1 MAYGQTGSGKTFT
14 MGSESDKGSSIEL
27 GKNQGLIPRFMSDI
41 FTQLK
46 SLNKN
51 TSEEKSGDL
60 ESMDKELTSNHT
72 KKLVDF
78 KVSASFLEVY
88 GEDVHDLLDNDRKI
102 LPLREDAE
110 GGVIVVGL
118 KTEPIQDAIDAMKV
132 LHVGTMNRTT
142 ASTLMNHT
150 SSRSHAVFTIH
161 LQQVFLEGGDDGINV
176 TTNSK
181 FTFVDLAGSERMKK
195 TGAEGERAREGIK
208 INEGLLALG
217 NVINALADDERLAKG
232 EKVHVPYRQSKLT
245 RLLQEALGGNSQTL
259 FLACIS
265 PSDTNASETLSTLHY
280 ANRAR
285 NIKNAPTKNVDAN
298 ILELKRLRNLNNILQ
313 CELVKCRF
321 DTSSAKEKNEVGYVN
336 KELFNRKEVIDYMTS
351 IHEKANEG
359 ENSELISGAFN
370 APLIAPSSRVEQQ
383 RKINELQLN
392 PNVEIADNK
401 LSENDTAII
410 RKKNS
415 ILLSSRPSDVEEI
428 ESEILDVNP
437 DEDLAILDQLLD
449 IQHHDQ
455 EFRNEQKRDQE
466 HIEEVEGELE
476 KGEHLLLQLKDSLK
490 AYQTMKAKYEAL
502 VEEVQS
508 LESSKASLA
517 DELERVLLDPS
528 KGCSNA
534 IKRKL
539 EKVEANLARARKD
552 TRKHQQMYRKAEQ
565 EAQKCRALE
574 NKISILKQGRVT
586 LLKKQKEAAAKHR
599 EFTDTKKR
607 EIIALK
613 RKDKKVG
620 QKMTKLEAECKKHK
634 ANLEKRK
641 IYCDKLSSKL
651 KQTETH
657 LTKILTLRK
666 RDFSGRNGKNATT
679 QKKTIS
685 KSKEG
690 KTDIETFA
698 QQNEEISSI
707 KFLLEKMISDRVT
720 NEQLKNR
727 YEERVQEYSKLMREL
742 VSELKVLQNAKSET
756 SLTSDSIKDHEQ
768 IVEDIEIQIDL
779 VSNELEEL
787 RVKLPSNHDADLIDG
802 VEEVPKSELS
812 AKTMISKL
820 NAPVMRTLLWDL
832 LAHTTKIEVRATIVK
847 FIYY

>member
-14 MGSESDKGSSIEL
+14 MGSESDQDSSSGL
-27 GKNQGLIPRFMSDI
+27 GTNQGLIPRFMSDI
-41 FTQLK
+41 FAQLN
-46 SLNKN
+46 SL
-51 TSEEKSGDL
+51 
-60 ESMDKELTSNHT
+60 HT
-72 KKLVDF
+72 KKHEKKDCDLERVDKEPPSNHSKKLVEF

-88 GEDVHDLLDNDRKI
+88 GEDVHDLLDHDRKV

-118 KTEPIQDAIDAMKV
+118 KREPIQNAIDALKV
-132 LHVGTMNRTT
+132 LHIGTMNRTT

-161 LQQVFLEGGDDGINV
+161 LQQVFLEGGEDGMNV
-176 TTNSK
+176 TTTSK

-259 FLACIS
+259 FLACVS

-298 ILELKRLRNLNNILQ
+298 ILELQRLRNLNKVLQ
-313 CELVKCRF
+313 CELVKYRF
-321 DTSSAKEKNEVGYVN
+321 DTSSAKESKEIGFAD
-336 KELFNRKEVIDYMTS
+336 KELFNRKEVIDYITI
-351 IHEKANEG
+351 IHEKANE
-359 ENSELISGAFN
+359 EKNNEFDPGAFN
-370 APLIAPSSRVEQQ
+370 VPSLVPSLKAEQQ
-383 RKINELQLN
+383 GRINEVRLS
-392 PNVEIADNK
+392 PNVENGENK
-401 LSENDTAII
+401 MSGIDTAMI
-410 RKKNS
+410 RNKTS
-415 ILLSSRPSDVEEI
+415 TLLSSRPSDVEEI

-449 IQHHDQ
+449 LQHRDQ
-455 EFRNEQKRDQE
+455 EFQNEQKIEQE

-502 VEEVQS
+502 MEEVQS

-534 IKRKL
+534 IKKKL
-539 EKVEANLARARKD
+539 ERVEANLARARKD

-574 NKISILKQGRVT
+574 NKINTLKQGRVT

-599 EFTDTKKR
+599 EFTDMKKR

-613 RKDKKVG
+613 RKDKKIG

-634 ANLEKRK
+634 VNLEKRK

-657 LTKILTLRK
+657 LTKLLTMRK
-666 RDFSGRNGKNATT
+666 RNFSDRNGKNSSI
-679 QKKTIS
+679 QKTNIS
-685 KSKEG
+685 QSKEE
-690 KTDIETFA
+690 TTEIETFA
-698 QQNEEISSI
+698 QQNEEISSM

-720 NEQLKNR
+720 NEQLKSR
-727 YEERVQEYSKLMREL
+727 YEQRVEDYSKLMREL
-742 VSELKVLQNAKSET
+742 VSELKVLQNAKNET
-756 SLTSDSIKDHEQ
+756 TLTRDSIKDHEQ
-768 IVEDIEIQIDL
+768 IIEDIEIQIDL
-779 VSNELEEL
+779 LSDELEEL
-787 RVKLPSNHDADLIDG
+787 RVKLPSDHETDLIDG
-802 VEEVPKSELS
+802 VEEVPKTERS
-812 AKTMISKL
+812 ARTMISKL

-832 LAHTTKIEVRATIVK
+832 LAYATKIEVRAKI
-847 FIYY
+847 